1 MLNLDQPEDQKRIDW
16 IEKYVIAIDFYI
28 VDHKDPRFVIT
39 FVDDGEEHMIMCDGP
54 TLRVAL
60 DRAIETTQG
69 GAS

>member
-1 MLNLDQPEDQKRIDW
+1 
-16 IEKYVIAIDFYI
+16 

>member
-1 MLNLDQPEDQKRIDW
+1 MLNLDQPEDQKRVDW

>member
-28 VDHKDPRFVIT
+28 VDDEDPRFVIT

-54 TLRVAL
+54 TLRTAL
-60 DRAIETTQG
+60 DRAMETTKG
-69 GAS
+69 DVL

>member
-1 MLNLDQPEDQKRIDW
+1 MLNLDQPEDQKRVDW

-28 VDHKDPRFVIT
+28 KDDEDPRFVIT

-60 DRAIETTQG
+60 DRAMETTKG
-69 GAS
+69 DAS

>member
-1 MLNLDQPEDQKRIDW
+1 
-16 IEKYVIAIDFYI
+16 
-28 VDHKDPRFVIT
+28 VIT